1 MAPMFKKLFS
11 SENLAAYKR
20 LIKSIK
26 PYKWAMAIGIST
38 TILASSTDAGIAWA
52 VKPIVDKGLVAK
64 DVTFLKWLPLYIIV
78 IFVLRGLFNFCST
91 YYISRVGRTVIMD
104 FRQQLFARFLKLPAS
119 FYDRES
125 SGKLLALMIY
135 NVEQLASATTDSLVS
150 IVKQSFLAIGLIVV
164 MFIISWHLTLFFIV
178 VAPVI
183 MGVMRIMTKRLH
195 FLSHGVQSSVG
206 DVTDITRESID
217 SFRVIRTFGGEDYEM
232 TRFNKATRIN
242 RNRELKVVVANALG
256 TVAVQILIAVPMAL
270 VTYFVHLSAFD
281 ISVGSLGAMIV
292 AVLRLQTP
300 LRRLTKISTPIQKGI
315 AAAQSIFKVVDTPA
329 ERDTGELVIE
339 RVQGAVEFK
348 DIVFAYANATEDA
361 VCGVNFKVN
370 PGETIALVGHS
381 GAGKSTIVNLLPRF
395 YDVTDGEIL
404 LDGHNIE
411 NYKLADLRRQFSF
424 VSQHISLFNDTVA
437 NNIAYGQFSDVSRS
451 DVIKAATAANFMEVV
466 EQLPKGFDTVVGEDG
481 AMLSG
486 GQRQRLA
493 IARALLKD
501 APILILDEATSA
513 LDTESERLLQGALD
527 ELMSKRTTLVIAHRL
542 STVEGADRIIVL
554 DHGKIVESGTHQKLL
569 ERDGYYS
576 KLYHMQFSE

>member
-1 MAPMFKKLFS
+1 MFKKFFS
-11 SENLAAYKR
+11 SENMAAYKR

-26 PYKWAMAIGIST
+26 PYKWAMAIGITT

-64 DVTFLKWLPLYIIV
+64 DVTFLKWLPLYIII
-78 IFVLRGLFNFCST
+78 IFVLRGIFNFCST

-104 FRQQLFARFLKLPAS
+104 FRQQLFDRFLKLPAS

-217 SFRVIRTFGGEDYEM
+217 SFRVIRTFGGEGYERK
-232 TRFNKATRIN
+232 RFNKAARVN

-270 VTYFVHLSAFD
+270 VTYFVHLSAFN

-292 AVLRLQTP
+292 AILRLQTP

-315 AAAQSIFKVVDTPA
+315 AAAQSIFAVIDTPV
-329 ERDTGELVIE
+329 ERDTGELQLG
-339 RVQGAVEFK
+339 RAQGVVEFK
-348 DIVFAYANATEDA
+348 DTIFSYANATEHA

-381 GAGKSTIVNLLPRF
+381 GAGKSTVVNLLPRF

-466 EQLPKGFDTVVGEDG
+466 ELLPDGFDTVVGENG
-481 AMLSG
+481 VMLSG

-542 STVEGADRIIVL
+542 STVERADCIIVL
-554 DHGKIVESGTHQKLL
+554 DHGKIVESGTHQELL
-569 ERDGYYS
+569 EHDGYYS
-576 KLYHMQFSE
+576 KLYRMQFGE